1 MSKDV
6 DLENTT
12 SEAVD
17 DDKPIDRSDIIQDRA
32 FRGEFSYDNI
42 KESIINQAND
52 YMNIED
58 RNDYITIFFEQYHK
72 SCDFAL
78 SDDLEE
84 YKDDAIDYLNNLK
97 DQFLTFMDE
106 LIEKRLN
113 ITINEDRF
121 DEYDHEWI
129 VSKLYQFFFIDA
141 RDNFKTC
148 ISLDVTNRMTNEAE
162 LDDKEYFDTIQD
174 LMNLYTPLLTMT
186 PTEFLKYRGDEEI
199 IELFDSGVVCG
210 NFLTKYSPKLYA
222 NEEFQV
228 ELINHI
234 TMIQSM
240 NDKENGNE

>member
-84 YKDDAIDYLNNLK
+84 YKDDAIDYL
-97 DQFLTFMDE
+97 
-106 LIEKRLN
+106 
-113 ITINEDRF
+113 NEDRF